1 LLVTASEN
9 HILNIGKKNMIP
21 TDSPGVA
28 QEYETDSARM
38 RKIIFLSKNGKMQNI
53 TSLIDS
59 KAKNM
64 APLNY

>member
-1 LLVTASEN
+1 
-9 HILNIGKKNMIP
+9 MIP

-28 QEYETDSARM
+28 QEYETDSARI
-38 RKIIFLSKNGKMQNI
+38 RKIIFVSKNGKMENI